1 MLKTLWLQLKGKIRQ
16 TVNENTDLRIAGQE
30 HIHEITES
38 IENVRAQRNRLAGSH
53 LLLVK
58 KIKTSEETLKEAKAA
73 YRHWN
78 AQGDKEKEDRAYA
91 IYETEHATLEDL
103 KTQEAGIQASITKL
117 DKDIVKLESETNKA
131 KTKLDTAASVQKAGQ
146 AKASV
151 EAIHS
156 NLNKGPLSGA
166 IEAAELME
174 ATAEATQQERKGKDN
189 SDVLNIKANGP
200 LSREDLL
207 KD

>member
-30 HIHEITES
+30 HIQEITES

-58 KIKTSEETLKEAKAA
+58 KIKTSEEALKEAKAA

>member
-1 MLKTLWLQLKGKIRQ
+1 MFKTLWLQLKGSVRKA
-16 TVNENTDLRIAGQE
+16 VNENTDLSVAGKE

-38 IENVRAQRNRLAGSH
+38 IEDVRAQRNRLAGSH

-78 AQGDKEKEDRAYA
+78 AQGDKDKEDRAYA
-91 IYETEHATLEDL
+91 IYETEHAKLEDL
-103 KTQEAGIQASITKL
+103 KTQASGIQASILKL

-189 SDVLNIKANGP
+189 SDVLNINANGP

>member
-30 HIHEITES
+30 HIQEITES

-58 KIKTSEETLKEAKAA
+58 KIKTSEEALKEAKAA

-156 NLNKGPLSGA
+156 SLNKGPLSGA

>member
-1 MLKTLWLQLKGKIRQ
+1 MFKTLWLQLKGSLRKA
-16 TVNENTDLRIAGQE
+16 VNENTNLSVAGKE

-38 IENVRAQRNRLAGSH
+38 IEDVRAQRNRLAGSH
-53 LLLVK
+53 LLLNK
-58 KIKTSEETLKEAKAA
+58 QIKTSEDALKEAKTA

-78 AQGDKEKEDRAYA
+78 AQGDKDKEDRAYA
-91 IYETEHATLEDL
+91 IYETEHAKLEDL
-103 KTQEAGIQASITKL
+103 KTQASGIQVSIIKL

-146 AKASV
+146 AKAAV
-151 EAIHS
+151 ESIHS

-189 SDVLNIKANGP
+189 SDVLNINANGP

>member
-30 HIHEITES
+30 HIQEITES

-58 KIKTSEETLKEAKAA
+58 KIKTSEEALKEAKAA

-117 DKDIVKLESETNKA
+117 DKDIVNLESETNKA

>member
-1 MLKTLWLQLKGKIRQ
+1 MLKTLWLQLKGKIHQ

-30 HIHEITES
+30 HIQEITES

-58 KIKTSEETLKEAKAA
+58 KIKTSEEALKEAKAA

>member
-30 HIHEITES
+30 HIQEITES

-58 KIKTSEETLKEAKAA
+58 KIKTSEEALKEAKAS

-91 IYETEHATLEDL
+91 IYETEHNTLQDL
-103 KTQEAGIQASITKL
+103 ETQASNLQTNITKL
-117 DKDIVKLESETNKA
+117 DNDITKLESEVNKA
-131 KTKLDTAASVQKAGQ
+131 KTQLNTAASTQKAGQ
-146 AKASV
+146 AKAAV
-151 EAIHS
+151 EAIHT

-189 SDVLNIKANGP
+189 SDVLNINANGP

>member
-1 MLKTLWLQLKGKIRQ
+1 MFKTLWLQLKGSLRKA
-16 TVNENTDLRIAGQE
+16 VNENTNLSVAGKE

-38 IENVRAQRNRLAGSH
+38 IEDVRAQRNRLAGSH
-53 LLLVK
+53 LLLNK
-58 KIKTSEETLKEAKAA
+58 QIKTSEDALKEAKTA

-78 AQGDKEKEDRAYA
+78 AQGDKDKEDRAYA
-91 IYETEHATLEDL
+91 IYETEHAKLEDL
-103 KTQEAGIQASITKL
+103 KTQASGIQASILKL

-189 SDVLNIKANGP
+189 SDVLNINANGP

>member
-1 MLKTLWLQLKGKIRQ
+1 MFKTLWLQIKGSLRK
-16 TVNENTDLRIAGQE
+16 TVNENTDLSIAGKE

-58 KIKTSEETLKEAKAA
+58 KIKTSEEALKEAKAA

-156 NLNKGPLSGA
+156 NLSKGPLSGA

>member
-103 KTQEAGIQASITKL
+103 KTQEADIQASITKL

-189 SDVLNIKANGP
+189 SGVLNIKANGP

-207 KD
+207 KA